1 MLDDLAKRVAG
12 DTGIPEARRRA
23 LVLQMPSTAEIVR
36 VALVIIAL
44 VGFAIIAW
52 LISDVLLLGFAAI
65 LVAVALRSFGSA
77 IAKVTGWRMA
87 VSLPVAITAV
97 AVLTAAFV
105 IFLGAQL
112 VSQAGQIV
120 DNLPT
125 LLDTLGQRIGVPDLG
140 NLLIGRINEWFA
152 RPGLVDS
159 VLGITASAISSGA
172 NLIVSVTAGIY
183 LAFRP
188 KTYSG
193 GLLKLVPRER
203 RPVLGRAFDEA
214 GTALSHWLRG
224 QLISMLLVGALTTLG
239 LWILGLPS
247 ALALGV
253 VAGLLEFIPYVG
265 PFLAAAPALLIG
277 LGEGGSTV
285 FWVAGIFLVV
295 QQLEGNVITPLIQ
308 QRVADLPPVVA
319 ILSLVAMGAAFG
331 PLGVLVAIP
340 FTIVAM
346 VFVTRLYVKEA
357 LHDFEPV

>member
-1 MLDDLAKRVAG
+1 MLDSPMKKA
-12 DTGIPEARRRA
+12 TGKTTVPDNRRRT

-44 VGFAIIAW
+44 VGFALLAW
-52 LISDVLLLGFAAI
+52 LVSDVLLLGFAAI

-77 IAKVTGWRMA
+77 IGKITGWSMA

-97 AVLTAAFV
+97 AVLATAFA
-105 IFLGAQL
+105 IFLGGQL

-120 DNLPT
+120 DNFPA
-125 LLDTLGQRIGVPDLG
+125 LLDSLGERIGVADLG
-140 NLLIGRINEWFA
+140 DLLIGRINEWFA

-159 VLGITASAISSGA
+159 VLGITASAISAGA
-172 NLIVSVTAGIY
+172 NLIVAITAGIY

-193 GLLKLVPRER
+193 GFLRLVPRDR
-203 RPVLGRAFDEA
+203 RVVLGRAFDEA
-214 GTALSHWLRG
+214 GNALSHWLRG

-253 VAGLLEFIPYVG
+253 VAGLLEFIPYAG
-265 PFLAAAPALLIG
+265 PFLAAAPALLIA

-285 FWVAGIFLVV
+285 LWVGGIFFVV

-319 ILSLVAMGAAFG
+319 ILALVAMGAAFG

-346 VFVTRLYVKEA
+346 VFVTQLYVKEA